1 MRVCVISNK
10 ECWREPETG
19 RWVSYGGFPAQ
30 MSGIAALFE
39 EMDLLIVEGRVRP
52 GGVALPEKARVVAMP
67 SPAGADGA
75 RKLSVLRHLPSYVS
89 LMARHIRA
97 ADVVHTPL
105 PGDLPLVGLYTAAA
119 LGKRLVARYGGSWA
133 ANNETTFMNRVTRG
147 SMRLLARLGRRRHV
161 MLATGLGAEAPA
173 PGMDWIF
180 STALSAAE
188 LAGIQPDLARP
199 LASPARLVY
208 AGRLSS
214 EKGVHVLIEAAAL
227 LKERGFEPAPRITIL
242 GGGGERAA
250 LEAQARA
257 RNVDG
262 WIEFA
267 GQVDRAEL
275 SRRFLE
281 ADLCVQ
287 PSLTEGFS
295 KAWLDAMAH
304 GVPVLASKVGAAA
317 DVIGQ
322 DRGWVIEPGN
332 ARLLADTLAEV
343 LGSAETARAWP
354 ALRARCRAHV
364 ETLTLESW
372 SRRIGELCAARW
384 QCGRESG
391 GRLTLAAAPGK
402 SR

>member
-10 ECWREPETG
+10 ECWREPATG
-19 RWVSYGGFPAQ
+19 EWVSYGGFPAQ

-52 GGVALPEKARVVAMP
+52 GGVALPAKARVVAMP

-75 RKLSVLRHLPSYVS
+75 RKLSVLRHLYSYVS

-105 PGDLPLVGLYTAAA
+105 PGDLPLLGLYTAAA

-133 ANNETTFMNRVTRG
+133 ANAETTFMNRVTRT
-147 SMRLLARLGRRRHV
+147 SMRWLARAGRRNV

-173 PGMDWIF
+173 PGMEWIF

-199 LASPARLVY
+199 LARPAHLVY

-227 LKERGFEPAPRITIL
+227 LKERGFAPAPRITIL

-257 RNVDG
+257 RGVDG

-267 GQVDRAEL
+267 GQVDRGEL
-275 SRRFLE
+275 SRRLLA

-304 GVPVLASKVGAAA
+304 GVPVLASRVGAAA
-317 DVIGQ
+317 DVIGA

-332 ARLLADTLAEV
+332 ASLLADTLAGV
-343 LGSAETARAWP
+343 LTCPDTARAWP

-384 QCGRESG
+384 QCRRESG
-391 GRLTLAAAPGK
+391 GRLTGSAAPVK
-402 SR
+402 SH